1 MILYVLLKL
10 SCMDVLAKLLPK
22 CKKSV
27 LTSISACCQRLII
40 NRSLT
45 CCVHVLLCTLTSK
58 SIICGMSLMFRLMS
72 NVLKTYWSGSGGQKN
87 GYRFNHFLTI
97 ISLNFLIPRS
107 KYVLHNVTQSWGISG
122 CVSWQTTQSNSSYSS
137 MNPQQMGLYSI
148 KNMTEHLLKSYLLN
162 TDNLNVAKDDRFF
175 LHISM
180 MILSHERLNMNHSRK
195 NYLKISSR
203 KSIYRNIKL

>member
-40 NRSLT
+40 NRSLIY
-45 CCVHVLLCTLTSK
+45 CVHVLLCTLTSK

-72 NVLKTYWSGSGGQKN
+72 NVLKACWSGSGGQKN
-87 GYRFNHFLTI
+87 GYRFNRFLTI

-107 KYVLHNVTQSWGISG
+107 KYVLHNVIQSWGISG

-137 MNPQQMGLYSI
+137 MNPQQTGIYSI
-148 KNMTEHLLKSYLLN
+148 KNMTEHLLKPYLLKYRRFECN
-162 TDNLNVAKDDRFF
+162 KRRSILLAYISDDFITWEIEYESF
-175 LHISM
+175 SQELFEDFIEKKH
-180 MILSHERLNMNHSRK
+180 LP
-195 NYLKISSR
+195 
-203 KSIYRNIKL
+203 